1 MCDEDGWRAGAKA
14 VDKDVVPLAPGR
26 AHNLLTKLLQQEFLH
41 VDLDLALDLH
51 VVYMYVASTSRLDL
65 DLHAVPVHVP
75 VFASLDVFIYVVST
89 CTASKEDD
97 CKTSRSLV

>member
-1 MCDEDGWRAGAKA
+1 MVGAQAPRQSIK
-14 VDKDVVPLAPGR
+14 KDVVPLAPGR